1 MRETDPHP
9 HARRDGDSQEA
20 LRLGQHLKQHFWT
33 NGLLTQ
39 RIDVLVEEHDV
50 VPGCNRTLSEL
61 KNIKGCANDKAAF
74 QLLQKKRDLME
85 IDAKTPILTT
95 SLFIPTLLMLPMN
108 LTKQMSEKVAIL
120 EGYDHFTIGLLSSI
134 TGEYYIMISTIC
146 TKIAS
151 YDPAYNIDILVRAA

>member
-50 VPGCNRTLSEL
+50 VPGCNRSWEL
-61 KNIKGCANDKAAF
+61 A
-74 QLLQKKRDLME
+74 E
-85 IDAKTPILTT
+85 
-95 SLFIPTLLMLPMN
+95 
-108 LTKQMSEKVAIL
+108 
-120 EGYDHFTIGLLSSI
+120 
-134 TGEYYIMISTIC
+134 
-146 TKIAS
+146 IAS
-151 YDPAYNIDILVRAA
+151 HNGNDSIDNIPRKTYLEYLHAIK